1 MNSIQQS
8 IKKAQDIMKNKNEI
22 QNQERQKMILENAEK
37 MTKQY
42 RQANENIRNFIQ
54 DPNSIEMQSLVNGKS
69 IMAGT
74 INGCNCKDM
83 SPSFFADLQAEY
95 GKYFEIERYDLN
107 NRDKNIIKGFNYMPI
122 CLLYFGMSSNRK
134 VV

>member
-54 DPNSIEMQSLVNGKS
+54 DPNSIEMQSLVSRLSMENQ
-69 IMAGT
+69 
-74 INGCNCKDM
+74 
-83 SPSFFADLQAEY
+83 LWQAQ
-95 GKYFEIERYDLN
+95 
-107 NRDKNIIKGFNYMPI
+107 
-122 CLLYFGMSSNRK
+122 
-134 VV
+134 